1 MNETDNDIKI
11 QIKNENI
18 CVIHVNLKLD
28 KIANYLVMR
37 DNHAHP
43 SRKCAKT
50 RNKKHEDVEFAE
62 REKQTKATQE
72 SSNASIRLKS
82 THAHFHCAI

>member
-43 SRKCAKT
+43 SRKWRKQETESTKT
-50 RNKKHEDVEFAE
+50 SNLRRERNRQKPLKNH
-62 REKQTKATQE
+62 
-72 SSNASIRLKS
+72 RLKS
-82 THAHFHCAI
+82 THV